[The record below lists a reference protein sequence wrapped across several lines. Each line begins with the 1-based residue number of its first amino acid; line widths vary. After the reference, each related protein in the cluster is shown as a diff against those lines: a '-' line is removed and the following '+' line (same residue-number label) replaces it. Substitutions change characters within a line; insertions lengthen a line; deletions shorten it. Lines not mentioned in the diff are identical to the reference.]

1 MFAVVHR
8 VCPCSR
14 NVATKIGS
22 IVPRDGP
29 EAEGEA
35 GPVANARAIL
45 RQVLARGVELGVLG
59 TNPVARVKP
68 PRPQR
73 TDAPALT
80 PAEARRLIAAAAPDR
95 LGAAVALLFVQGW
108 RVSEVLGLAWTDLD
122 LEAGTATIRRAAV
135 YVDGVGA
142 TLGPPKTEG
151 AQGRHHLAPGVV
163 QALAER
169 RRRQEIEQ
177 ANAGGAWRTVMYA
190 DAPVALVFVHP
201 T

>member
-122 LEAGTATIRRAAV
+122 LEAGTATIRREVEGRRVAGRWC
-135 YVDGVGA
+135 VDWRSARWWTHEQERHDPVPA
-142 TLGPPKTEG
+142 T
-151 AQGRHHLAPGVV
+151 
-163 QALAER
+163 
-169 RRRQEIEQ
+169 
-177 ANAGGAWRTVMYA
+177 
-190 DAPVALVFVHP
+190 
-201 T
+201 